1 MRGNA
6 GQVGGALDLHDKAQA
21 FVQAL
26 GVRVAGGNIQRRRL
40 KARTTA
46 LLQEK
51 INQLAADALP
61 GKGAADAQMGEIEGA
76 LGRRQDDALQLQAG
90 NGF

>member
-6 GQVGGALDLHDKAQA
+6 GQMGRPLDLHDKAQA
-21 FVQAL
+21 FVQTL
-26 GVRVAGGNIQRRRL
+26 GVRVAGRNIQRRHL
-40 KARTTA
+40 KALATP

-76 LGRRQDDALQLQAG
+76 LGRRHG
-90 NGF
+90 PWRRC